1 MRERS
6 FCSVF
11 SLSLASDGEIPV
23 GIGDSGSSLA
33 SASGASPMGCVRLLH
48 SITGLAGDRTGLYS
62 TALTD
67 HACGGDVRRGVPRSS
82 IALRFASRDVGR
94 SRGLL
99 IDDGCIVAASF
110 VSSSEAQLSLWP
122 VPGTACNTAG
132 CNAMSAGAALGP
144 GLPKGNNKLHLL
156 WASGP

>member
-1 MRERS
+1 M
-6 FCSVF
+6 
-11 SLSLASDGEIPV
+11 
-23 GIGDSGSSLA
+23 
-33 SASGASPMGCVRLLH
+33 LH
-48 SITGLAGDRTGLYS
+48 SITGLAGDRTGLNS

-110 VSSSEAQLSLWP
+110 VSSSEAQLSLWS
-122 VPGTACNTAG
+122 VPGTEISLLTAALPSACNTAG

-144 GLPKGNNKLHLL
+144 GLSKGYNKFHLL